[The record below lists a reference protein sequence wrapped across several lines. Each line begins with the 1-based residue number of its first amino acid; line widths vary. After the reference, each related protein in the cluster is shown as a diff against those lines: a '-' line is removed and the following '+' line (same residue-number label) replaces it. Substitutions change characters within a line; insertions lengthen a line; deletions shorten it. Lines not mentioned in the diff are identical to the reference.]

1 MHFLEKE
8 SIDLS
13 IIMPCLNE
21 GSTVGICVDKA
32 LSYINH
38 KNIEGEVI
46 VVDNGSDDAS
56 SDIASEHGASVI
68 TELIIGYGAAIRRGI
83 SGSRGKVIIIGDC
96 DTTYDFSDLDRFYE
110 RLYNNECDIIIGN
123 RFSGK
128 IENGAMPLSHK
139 LGVCFLSM
147 LGRLKYKVKIMDFHS
162 GLRGLT
168 RQAAENMELST
179 NGMEFA
185 TEMIAEASRRGYIID
200 QTPITLRKCRYDRSS
215 KLRTVRDGIRHL
227 IYMFKG

>member
-46 VVDNGSDDAS
+46 VDDNGSDDAS

-139 LGVCFLSM
+139 LGVCFLEEPLRFYDKS
-147 LGRLKYKVKIMDFHS
+147 LVSSLTYFSGFVKHF
-162 GLRGLT
+162 
-168 RQAAENMELST
+168 N
-179 NGMEFA
+179 
-185 TEMIAEASRRGYIID
+185 
-200 QTPITLRKCRYDRSS
+200 
-215 KLRTVRDGIRHL
+215 
-227 IYMFKG
+227 FK